1 MAGLEWSERRL
12 CDDGDCTGLVGNDGR
27 CKVCG
32 RASAFWGDERRRGLR
47 DEPGEPDEPDA
58 FGGGDASSERRAAAG
73 DDDRRLCPDGDCTGI
88 LGIDGRCKVC
98 GRAEPGRGD
107 GAARPRRADAAGG
120 DDPDAAEDAEAGAE
134 VAHRGEPAGDDPGDA
149 SDQRR
154 LCPDGGCTGLLGA
167 DGRCKVC
174 GRGAE

>member
-32 RASAFWGDERRRGLR
+32 RASAFWGDERRRGMR
-47 DEPGEPDEPDA
+47 DEPDEPDEPDEI
-58 FGGGDASSERRAAAG
+58 GDGDARGARRAAAG

-98 GRAEPGRGD
+98 GRAEPGRAAVASARARAAD
-107 GAARPRRADAAGG
+107 GDAA
-120 DDPDAAEDAEAGAE
+120 DDDAADDDAADD
-134 VAHRGEPAGDDPGDA
+134 AHHGEPAGDDPGDA

-154 LCPDGGCTGLLGA
+154 LCPDGGCTGLLGP